1 MIYIGTCGYS
11 YKDWVG
17 PFYPK
22 GVKNHQM
29 LPYYA
34 RHFSAVE
41 IDATYYNVFSAATF
55 SSMDRRTPDHFKFC
69 AKLPGSATHLPK
81 EAALTI
87 HDDVHLFRESIQPL
101 VERRKF
107 VCALMQF
114 PNSFKP
120 DTRAEEYIRNLRA
133 AIPDIQLV
141 AEFRNREWQ
150 SSSTIDLLTKLRI
163 GWCNVDGP
171 QFKSLMRP
179 GADVTSEVGYVRFH
193 GRNYDQWWR
202 GDNVTRYDYLYSAEE
217 LKPWTQRVTDVEL
230 EVKQTLAFFNNHRRG
245 QAVVNA
251 EMFEEML
258 RTQFG
263 DRADRMLPKPKER
276 TYSKEG
282 RPAPLFDS
290 LSGGNTRTQM

>member
-11 YKDWVG
+11 YRDWVG
-17 PFYPK
+17 SFYPAGIK
-22 GVKNHQM
+22 SQEM

-34 RHFSAVE
+34 QHFSAVE
-41 IDATYYNVFSAATF
+41 IDATYYNVCSAATF
-55 SSMDRRTPDHFKFC
+55 SSMEKRTPNDFKFS
-69 AKLPGSATHLPK
+69 AKLPGTVTHLPK
-81 EAALTI
+81 EAALHV
-87 HDDVHLFRESIQPL
+87 HDDLRLFRENIQPL
-101 VERRKF
+101 VQRGKF
-107 VCALMQF
+107 ICALMQF

-120 DTRAEEYIRNLRA
+120 DPRAEDYIHRLREA
-133 AIPDIQLV
+133 LPDIQLV

-150 SSSTIDLLTKLRI
+150 NTSAIDLLSDLKI

-193 GRNYDQWWR
+193 GRNYDRWWS

-258 RTQFG
+258 RVQLG
-263 DRADRMLPKPKER
+263 GQAARILPQAKEPQGGAGPPQD
-276 TYSKEG
+276 TT
-282 RPAPLFDS
+282 LFD
-290 LSGGNTRTQM
+290 L

>member
-22 GVKNHQM
+22 GIKSQEM

-34 RHFSAVE
+34 QRFSAVE
-41 IDATYYNVFSAATF
+41 IDATYYSVFSPAIFA
-55 SSMDRRTPDHFKFC
+55 SMEKRTPENFRFC
-69 AKLPGSATHLPK
+69 AKLPGTATHLPK
-81 EAALTI
+81 ETTLQI
-87 HDDVHLFRESIQPL
+87 HDDVRAFRENIQPL
-101 VERRKF
+101 IERGKF
-107 VCALMQF
+107 ICALMQF

-120 DTRAEEYIRNLRA
+120 DSRAENYIRRLA
-133 AIPDIQLV
+133 QALPDTPLV

-150 SSSTIDLLTKLRI
+150 NTSAINLLSELNI

-179 GADVTSEVGYVRFH
+179 GADVTSDVGYIRFH
-193 GRNYDQWWR
+193 GRNYNRWWS
-202 GDNVTRYDYLYSAEE
+202 GDNVTRYDYLYSAQE
-217 LKPWTQRVTDVEL
+217 LEPWTQRVTDVEL

-251 EMFEEML
+251 EMFEDML
-258 RTQFG
+258 RVQFG
-263 DRADRMLPKPKER
+263 EQADGMLP
-276 TYSKEG
+276 
-282 RPAPLFDS
+282 PAKAPRDGTATLQDTGLFE
-290 LSGGNTRTQM
+290 L